1 MWTSVHKAMFELDP
15 KVTHK
20 IFRNW
25 ICAISDE
32 ENSSI
37 LNYILENVEY
47 KPDYYDKLL
56 KIVGS
61 EFISDA
67 SLLMPMVK

>member
-1 MWTSVHKAMFELDP
+1 MWTGVHEAMYELDP
-15 KVTHK
+15 KVTQS
-20 IFRNW
+20 IIRNW
-25 ICAISDE
+25 ICATSNE
-32 ENSSI
+32 ENCSF
-37 LNYILENVEY
+37 LNYILEHVEY
-47 KPDYYDKLL
+47 KPEYYDKLL

>member
-1 MWTSVHKAMFELDP
+1 MWTSVHEVMYELDP
-15 KVTHK
+15 KVTQS
-20 IFRNW
+20 IIRSW
-25 ICAISDE
+25 ICSTPNK

-37 LNYILENVEY
+37 LNYILEHVEY

>member
-1 MWTSVHKAMFELDP
+1 MWVGVHEAMFELDP
-15 KVTHK
+15 KVTQK
-20 IFRNW
+20 IVKNW
-25 ICAISDE
+25 ICTTSNN

-37 LNYILENVEY
+37 LNYILEHVEY
-47 KPDYYDKLL
+47 KPEYYDKLL